1 MIQVLQAGIQSG
13 CSRGQRKD
21 AIVQMKIR
29 RSSPKRQR
37 AKQALIAA
45 GAIGLAAESMRRM
58 RHRKH
63 EEPAEH

>member
-1 MIQVLQAGIQSG
+1 M
-13 CSRGQRKD
+13 
-21 AIVQMKIR
+21 QMKIR

-63 EEPAEH
+63 HEEPAEH